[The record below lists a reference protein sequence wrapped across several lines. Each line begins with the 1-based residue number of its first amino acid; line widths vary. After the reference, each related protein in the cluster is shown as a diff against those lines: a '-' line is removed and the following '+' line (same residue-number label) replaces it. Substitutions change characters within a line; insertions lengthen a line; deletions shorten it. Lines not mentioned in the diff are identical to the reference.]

1 MTVADAAAIGEA
13 MRPFSIA
20 VALTVLPALA
30 LPFAPSSPTTGTA
43 TSSISAVT
51 PLNPMGTEADAPLVG
66 TYDCQG
72 VEPDGTPYQGLV
84 QITPNRGSYDVLWIF
99 GSGQQYTGLG
109 VVNGDVLAVSYFTNR
124 PGVVAYKIEHTDKGP
139 RLQGQW
145 TVVGAGKVFQET
157 LTRVTSEVKRPE
169 RRERPTEPRPHPAP
183 TMRHLRPA

>member
-1 MTVADAAAIGEA
+1 
-13 MRPFSIA
+13 MRAFPIA

-30 LPFAPSSPTTGTA
+30 LPFAPSSPTTATA
-43 TSSISAVT
+43 ISSIPAAT
-51 PLNPMGTEADAPLVG
+51 PLNPKGTGAEAPLVG
-66 TYDCQG
+66 TYECQG

-99 GSGQQYTGLG
+99 GSGQQYAGLG

-124 PGVVAYKIEHTDKGP
+124 PGVVAYKIEQTDKGP

-157 LTRVTSEVKRPE
+157 LTRVTREVKRPE
-169 RRERPTEPRPHPAP
+169 RRERPNEPRPQAAP
-183 TMRHLRPA
+183 IMGHLRPA